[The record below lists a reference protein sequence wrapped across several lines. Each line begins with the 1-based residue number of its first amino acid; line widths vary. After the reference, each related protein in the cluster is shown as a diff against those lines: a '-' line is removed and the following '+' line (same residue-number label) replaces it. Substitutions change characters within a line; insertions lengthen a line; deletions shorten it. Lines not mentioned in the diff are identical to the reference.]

1 MADKPQSAL
10 AIRKAALKEAK
21 TAYDAKLK
29 QLKQEREALIKQAR
43 ESRAMVKESQEVAL
57 ESTQRTASL
66 MQTVTQ
72 QNSRAAVGSTIF
84 LSSVA
89 ATAVGLA
96 ANQGVLWLAKPG
108 AGDQQPNFVA
118 RNRGFFEALPGFL
131 FGGGLGL
138 WTVVRAGDSEM
149 SYGAGD
155 EFLRQTSAS
164 LLTVGMIRGGD
175 ALLSPLPPGIR

>member
-1 MADKPQSAL
+1 MARQN
-10 AIRKAALKEAK
+10 
-21 TAYDAKLK
+21 
-29 QLKQEREALIKQAR
+29 QQ
-43 ESRAMVKESQEVAL
+43 VAL
-57 ESTQRTASL
+57 EASQQNMSL
-66 MQTVTQ
+66 MQTVSN

-96 ANQGVLWLAKPG
+96 ANQGVLWLAKPSTD
-108 AGDQQPNFVA
+108 AQQPNFVA

-138 WTVVRAGDSEM
+138 YAVVRAGDSEV

-175 ALLSPLPPGIR
+175 ALLSPLPAGIR